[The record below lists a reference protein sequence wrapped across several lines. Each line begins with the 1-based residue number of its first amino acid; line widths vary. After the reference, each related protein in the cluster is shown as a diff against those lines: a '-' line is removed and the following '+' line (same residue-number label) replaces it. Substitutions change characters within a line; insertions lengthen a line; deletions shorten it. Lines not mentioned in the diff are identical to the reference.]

1 MGLSNNEVIKTA
13 VDVLTGLLQTINK
26 IISSLSGG
34 NGLIKSVL
42 SIGTAIGGLKL
53 GKSIISSL
61 IGNMVDTKDGG
72 IFSKAFGTNTSQKK
86 AGLQA
91 GKSFLSGL
99 SDAIKNKSLPKT
111 DYIISDFS
119 KNLTTVFKSKEW
131 SFDFSNA
138 KPEGLTQFKQNI
150 TNSLSQGD
158 EASKALSSQFS
169 SLWDTKKYNEA
180 ITALEKAGI
189 QIKLTGEEAQQMGI
203 SVSKTDK
210 DFRTMAIAAGV
221 AASALMGLATILDN
235 NGKEKAANIVRG
247 IATALMGLIPVIT
260 MVQTAMIAG
269 AESVSVAI
277 KNIPI
282 IGWIAAIISAVISLI
297 QIFSQFAP
305 ETQAEKTERLAEQ
318 TQKAAEA
325 AQAAQQAYSN
335 LVESFDKYGEAVDK
349 INDLTVGTTEWK
361 NALLDV
367 NNQVLELLDKYPQ
380 LASYLTSENGVLG
393 ISEEGIQKATDI
405 AQEQAR
411 RAQALAVT
419 SIAQKGYQQNFWSY
433 DQYTS
438 NVITNPEAAKAFSN
452 YLKENPDMTAE
463 DFRTLAGGAGEEL
476 SKLAD
481 ITGLTVNQMADL
493 VDITRSYNKDMV
505 AYGLQEENYRNALGV
520 LAGDVSSNKRWSMVT
535 QMFNLDETASEIDA
549 ARDKLDTTISTMAR
563 NLKDQGYTSITDLT
577 GSDATYRQVYEA
589 LTRQSSEGVD
599 IDSIK
604 DYVAQFQVLNGQ
616 VEEAIPILNK
626 LTAMKNQGLADEI
639 AGRIAGGTGLTRAQA
654 EKPLTKADLQE
665 MASQMGYA
673 TDDQMAKALG
683 FDDGWT
689 ALFNQWSQDAASIA
703 SQFEERE
710 ATTANVIGQNQVEK
724 ASSLMGDKDFQTY
737 SKYLEQLATL
747 YAKAGE
753 NGAQAVDLFQSSLE
767 ALISNNPQYEKE
779 IKDIIGMTDL
789 SDYDSVEAA
798 ISDIKELIPEVGD
811 ELNNFEVSLIQ
822 LGKATKK
829 VNLKTAM
836 SDLTSMLDLADE
848 ISSRSRSEG
857 LSQEELE
864 QVVSSGA
871 ADYSDFM
878 FTGQEFV
885 PVTSTM
891 DDLAEA
897 VRANTQAAIEN
908 TLALLKQAISE
919 GEYVEEMFNQ
929 EESWKGIS
937 DEQKNRI
944 LSGEASAT
952 LDANVIRDILQLDK
966 SASTEEVMSKYRA
979 YMPDYLNLADNRSQ
993 AENYQNYIDQQL
1005 LGILTHKISFYKEI
1019 QMLLIILS
1027 TRVS

>member
-1 MGLSNNEVIKTA
+1 M
-13 VDVLTGLLQTINK
+13 
-26 IISSLSGG
+26 
-34 NGLIKSVL
+34 
-42 SIGTAIGGLKL
+42 
-53 GKSIISSL
+53 
-61 IGNMVDTKDGG
+61 
-72 IFSKAFGTNTSQKK
+72 
-86 AGLQA
+86 
-91 GKSFLSGL
+91 SGL
-99 SDAIKNKSLPKT
+99 SDAIKNRSLPKT

-158 EASKALSSQFS
+158 EASKALSAQFS

-297 QIFSQFAP
+297 QIFAQFAP

-411 RAQALAVT
+411 IAQALAVT
-419 SIAQKGYQQNFWSY
+419 SQYAETTNQRRIAQKGYQQNFWSY
-433 DQYTS
+433 DQYTG

-535 QMFNLDETASEIDA
+535 QMFNLDETTSEIDA
-549 ARDKLDTTISTMAR
+549 ARDELDTTISTMAR
-563 NLKDQGYTSITDLT
+563 NLKDQGYTGIMDLT

-589 LTRQSSEGVD
+589 VTGQSSEGVD

-604 DYVAQFQVLNGQ
+604 DYIAQFQVLNGQ

-626 LTAMKNQGLADEI
+626 LTSMKNQGLADEI

-673 TDDQMAKALG
+673 NDDEMAKAFG
-683 FDDGWT
+683 FDDWT
-689 ALFNQWSQDAASIA
+689 ALFNQWSQDSASIA

-798 ISDIKELIPEVGD
+798 ISDIKELIPGVGD
-811 ELNNFEVSLIQ
+811 ELNNFETALIQ

-878 FTGQEFV
+878 FTGQEFI

-937 DEQKNRI
+937 DEQKI
-944 LSGEASAT
+944 E
-952 LDANVIRDILQLDK
+952 
-966 SASTEEVMSKYRA
+966 
-979 YMPDYLNLADNRSQ
+979 
-993 AENYQNYIDQQL
+993 
-1005 LGILTHKISFYKEI
+1005 F
-1019 QMLLIILS
+1019 
-1027 TRVS
+1027 

>member
-13 VDVLTGLLQTINK
+13 VDVLTGLLQIINK
-26 IISSLSGG
+26 IIDGLSGG
-34 NGLIKSVL
+34 NGLIKSII
-42 SIGTAIGGLKL
+42 SITAAIGGLKL

-61 IGNMVDTKDGG
+61 IGNMVDTREGG
-72 IFSKAFGTNTSQKK
+72 ILSNIFGTKTTQQK
-86 AGLQA
+86 AGLQT
-91 GKSFLSGL
+91 GKNFLSGL

-131 SFDFSNA
+131 NFDFSNA

-158 EASKALSSQFS
+158 EASKALSAQFS

-180 ITALEKAGI
+180 ITVLEKAGI

-203 SVSKTDK
+203 FVSKTDK

-260 MVQTAMIAG
+260 MVQTAMIIG
-269 AESVSVAI
+269 AKSVSVAI

-335 LVESFDKYGEAVDK
+335 LVESFDKYGESVDK

-393 ISEEGIQKATDI
+393 ISEEGIQKVTDI

-411 RAQALAVT
+411 RAQALSIT
-419 SIAQKGYQQNFWSY
+419 SQYAETTNQRRIAQKAYQQNFWSY
-433 DQYTS
+433 DQYTR
-438 NVITNPEAAKAFSN
+438 NFTTNPEAAKTFSN

-463 DFRTLAGGAGEEL
+463 DFQTLAGGAGEEL

-549 ARDKLDTTISTMAR
+549 ARDKI
-563 NLKDQGYTSITDLT
+563 GYD
-577 GSDATYRQVYEA
+577 
-589 LTRQSSEGVD
+589 
-599 IDSIK
+599 
-604 DYVAQFQVLNGQ
+604 
-616 VEEAIPILNK
+616 
-626 LTAMKNQGLADEI
+626 
-639 AGRIAGGTGLTRAQA
+639 
-654 EKPLTKADLQE
+654 
-665 MASQMGYA
+665 
-673 TDDQMAKALG
+673 
-683 FDDGWT
+683 
-689 ALFNQWSQDAASIA
+689 
-703 SQFEERE
+703 
-710 ATTANVIGQNQVEK
+710 
-724 ASSLMGDKDFQTY
+724 
-737 SKYLEQLATL
+737 
-747 YAKAGE
+747 
-753 NGAQAVDLFQSSLE
+753 
-767 ALISNNPQYEKE
+767 
-779 IKDIIGMTDL
+779 
-789 SDYDSVEAA
+789 
-798 ISDIKELIPEVGD
+798 
-811 ELNNFEVSLIQ
+811 NF
-822 LGKATKK
+822 
-829 VNLKTAM
+829 
-836 SDLTSMLDLADE
+836 
-848 ISSRSRSEG
+848 
-857 LSQEELE
+857 
-864 QVVSSGA
+864 
-871 ADYSDFM
+871 
-878 FTGQEFV
+878 
-885 PVTSTM
+885 
-891 DDLAEA
+891 
-897 VRANTQAAIEN
+897 
-908 TLALLKQAISE
+908 
-919 GEYVEEMFNQ
+919 
-929 EESWKGIS
+929 
-937 DEQKNRI
+937 
-944 LSGEASAT
+944 
-952 LDANVIRDILQLDK
+952 
-966 SASTEEVMSKYRA
+966 
-979 YMPDYLNLADNRSQ
+979 
-993 AENYQNYIDQQL
+993 
-1005 LGILTHKISFYKEI
+1005 
-1019 QMLLIILS
+1019 
-1027 TRVS
+1027 

>member
-1 MGLSNNEVIKTA
+1 M
-13 VDVLTGLLQTINK
+13 
-26 IISSLSGG
+26 SG
-34 NGLIKSVL
+34 
-42 SIGTAIGGLKL
+42 
-53 GKSIISSL
+53 
-61 IGNMVDTKDGG
+61 
-72 IFSKAFGTNTSQKK
+72 F
-86 AGLQA
+86 
-91 GKSFLSGL
+91 

-119 KNLTTVFKSKEW
+119 KNLTTVFRSKEW

-158 EASKALSSQFS
+158 EASKALSAQFS

-180 ITALEKAGI
+180 ITVLEKAGI

-260 MVQTAMIAG
+260 MVQTAMITG

-305 ETQAEKTERLAEQ
+305 ETQAKKTERLAEQ

-349 INDLTVGTTEWK
+349 FNDLTVGTTEWK

-411 RAQALAVT
+411 RAQALSVT
-419 SIAQKGYQQNFWSY
+419 SQYAETTNQRRIAQKAYQQNFWSY
-433 DQYTS
+433 DQYTG

-505 AYGLQEENYRNALGV
+505 AYGLQEENYRNAMGV
-520 LAGDVSSNKRWSMVT
+520 LAGDVSSNKRWDMVT

-549 ARDKLDTTISTMAR
+549 ARDKLDTTISQMAR
-563 NLKDQGYTSITDLT
+563 DLKNQGYTSIMDLT

-589 LTRQSSEGVD
+589 VTGQSSEGVD

-626 LTAMKNQGLADEI
+626 LTSMKNQGLADEI
-639 AGRIAGGTGLTRAQA
+639 AGRIAGGTDLTRAQA

-673 TDDQMAKALG
+673 NDDEMAKALG
-683 FDDGWT
+683 FDDWT

-703 SQFEERE
+703 SQFEKRE
-710 ATTANVIGQNQVEK
+710 TAATSVIGQNQVEK

-737 SKYLEQLATL
+737 SNYLEQLATL

-753 NGAQAVDLFQSSLE
+753 NGAQAVDLFQSSFE

-798 ISDIKELIPEVGD
+798 ISDIKELIPGVGD
-811 ELNNFEVSLIQ
+811 ELNNFETALIQ

-829 VNLKTAM
+829 VNLKTTM

-857 LSQEELE
+857 ITQDELE
-864 QVVSSGA
+864 QIVSSGV

-908 TLALLKQAISE
+908 TLALLKQAINE

-937 DEQKNRI
+937 DEQKI
-944 LSGEASAT
+944 E
-952 LDANVIRDILQLDK
+952 
-966 SASTEEVMSKYRA
+966 
-979 YMPDYLNLADNRSQ
+979 
-993 AENYQNYIDQQL
+993 
-1005 LGILTHKISFYKEI
+1005 F
-1019 QMLLIILS
+1019 
-1027 TRVS
+1027 

>member
-1 MGLSNNEVIKTA
+1 M
-13 VDVLTGLLQTINK
+13 
-26 IISSLSGG
+26 
-34 NGLIKSVL
+34 
-42 SIGTAIGGLKL
+42 
-53 GKSIISSL
+53 
-61 IGNMVDTKDGG
+61 
-72 IFSKAFGTNTSQKK
+72 
-86 AGLQA
+86 
-91 GKSFLSGL
+91 SGL

-158 EASKALSSQFS
+158 EASKALSEQFS

-297 QIFSQFAP
+297 QIFAQFAP

-419 SIAQKGYQQNFWSY
+419 SQYAETTNQRRIAQKGYQQNFWSY
-433 DQYTS
+433 DQYTG

-549 ARDKLDTTISTMAR
+549 ARDELDTTISTMAR
-563 NLKDQGYTSITDLT
+563 NLKDQGYTGITDLT

-589 LTRQSSEGVD
+589 VTRQSSEGVD

-626 LTAMKNQGLADEI
+626 LTAMKNQDLADEI

-673 TDDQMAKALG
+673 SDNEMAKALG

-689 ALFNQWSQDAASIA
+689 ALFNQWLQDAASIA

-710 ATTANVIGQNQVEK
+710 ATTANVIGQSQVEK

-937 DEQKNRI
+937 DEQKI
-944 LSGEASAT
+944 E
-952 LDANVIRDILQLDK
+952 
-966 SASTEEVMSKYRA
+966 
-979 YMPDYLNLADNRSQ
+979 
-993 AENYQNYIDQQL
+993 
-1005 LGILTHKISFYKEI
+1005 F
-1019 QMLLIILS
+1019 
-1027 TRVS
+1027 